1 MHQLLQIS
9 GNGRKLADALAS
21 ADVSN
26 GLSSLAALWNA
37 STGSMLACH
46 ANAEL
51 TTSPTV
57 AVSDTQRNTVQ
68 LAAGGRG
75 LARAASV
82 GH

>member
-46 ANAEL
+46 ANA
-51 TTSPTV
+51 V
-57 AVSDTQRNTVQ
+57 NN
-68 LAAGGRG
+68 
-75 LARAASV
+75 
-82 GH
+82 